1 MQPRDTVGGAR
12 DRVCERVSSRSL
24 ALRELEHGGAGLGCC
39 GLEKAGEWAGGH
51 AGPDVACVAGVLE
64 QMGVDVERDGDA
76 RVAEDAADLGW
87 VEPEVDDQVAG
98 EGVAQVVEAKRRP
111 AVVIQPGKLGGARED
126 ASADIAMAASRTRT
140 ADLVG
145 AIRIFGQFRSF
156 RLGSGQRTASWPDLS
171 VRRVGRPPGCAG
183 AIVRLRV
190 GEGGARY
197 VSLDGLA
204 RSAGADRGAAFQH

>member
-24 ALRELEHGGAGLGCC
+24 ALRELERGGAGLGCC

-145 AIRIFGQFRSF
+145 AIRIFGQFPLIS
-156 RLGSGQRTASWPDLS
+156 
-171 VRRVGRPPGCAG
+171 AG
-183 AIVRLRV
+183 IGPENGL
-190 GEGGARY
+190 
-197 VSLDGLA
+197 LA
-204 RSAGADRGAAFQH
+204 RSERAPCRSATWLRRHDRQTEGRRRRSAVCVAGWLGSVSRC